1 MYTHNKAADEYC
13 RRIMKMFVHNRN
25 PYLYL
30 NTDAGNDYVSLFFRT
45 ATHLVIVWVL
55 PGACG
60 LIFVVS
66 VFTVMQEYT
75 WAVLGNDVSNYI
87 IVNFLDNVQRS
98 SIRFWKPRV
107 FVARLF

>member
-45 ATHLVIVWVL
+45 ATHLVIV
-55 PGACG
+55 
-60 LIFVVS
+60 
-66 VFTVMQEYT
+66 
-75 WAVLGNDVSNYI
+75 
-87 IVNFLDNVQRS
+87 
-98 SIRFWKPRV
+98 
-107 FVARLF
+107 